1 LFIERYIELLRPS
14 NFVITVM
21 SVFVS
26 CLLAG
31 GDAGHTPAMI
41 LASLAAGLIGGGGM
55 VINDIF
61 DVGIDRINKPERPLP
76 RGAVTLRSAA
86 VFYALLTSVGLL
98 LNLFLHSVAQV
109 IAAGAVV
116 LIFFYSYR
124 LKSTPLF
131 GNVTVGLLTGLA
143 FIYGG
148 AAVGNIDRAIIPAIF
163 ALLINIGR
171 ELIKDME
178 DVEGDALHHASTFPV
193 KFGMR
198 PALVVATLF
207 LLAVVGSTIVPFAD
221 HQYGVL
227 YFVIVFVGVDCV
239 VAFVLLSMW
248 KNSSPKNL
256 NKLSVILKYDMLIG
270 LIAIYLS

>member
-1 LFIERYIELLRPS
+1 LTINRYIVLLRPS
-14 NFVITVM
+14 NFVITVL

-31 GDAGHTPAMI
+31 GNAGNMTAMV

-61 DVGIDRINKPERPLP
+61 DVEIDRINKPERPLP
-76 RGAVTLRSAA
+76 SGDVAPRSAA
-86 VFYALLTSVGLL
+86 IFYSLLTAVGLL
-98 LNLFLHSVAQV
+98 LNLFLHSSAQA
-109 IAAGAVV
+109 IAAGAAV

-148 AAVGNIDRAIIPAIF
+148 SAVGNIDRAIIPALF
-163 ALLINIGR
+163 AFLINVGR

-178 DVEGDALHHASTFPV
+178 DVEGDARHHANTFPV

-198 PALVVATLF
+198 SASAVATL
-207 LLAVVGSTIVPFAD
+207 LLFAVIGSTIIPFAD
-221 HQYGVL
+221 HQYGLL
-227 YFVIVFVGVDCV
+227 YFVIVFLGVDCV
-239 VAFVLLSMW
+239 IAFILISMW
-248 KNSSPKNL
+248 KDSTSKNL
-256 NKLSVILKYDMLIG
+256 NRLSAILKYDMLIG
-270 LIAIYLS
+270 LIAIYLG